1 MRVLLYDELP
11 SDYADV
17 ERAPRFYC
25 AECRRATLFDRD
37 MDGMPVCREHT
48 QDEAAHV

>member
-1 MRVLLYDELP
+1 MLWDELDVKP
-11 SDYADV
+11 DV

-37 MDGMPVCREHT
+37 LDGYPICRECAE
-48 QDEAAHV
+48 DEVEHV